1 MLVAHNLEMNLVRLT
16 KDSKEGC
23 LKASRTLYDF
33 V

>member
-23 LKASRTLYDF
+23 LEASRTLDDF